1 MKPFRITGE
10 FRMGR
15 INTPFTMETI
25 GKDADGA
32 RDRVLA
38 TIGSRH
44 RVDRHQITIKDVKE
58 IKLDE
63 VTDPVV
69 EKQLSMV
76 K

>member
-1 MKPFRITGE
+1 MKPFRVTGE

-15 INTPFTMETI
+15 TNTPFTVEAI
-25 GKDADGA
+25 GQDEGGA

-44 RVDRHQITIKDVKE
+44 RVDRHRITIKTIQELKPDQ
-58 IKLDE
+58 

>member
-1 MKPFRITGE
+1 MKPFRVTGE

-15 INTPFTMETI
+15 TNTPFTMETI
-25 GKDADGA
+25 GKDANGA
-32 RDRVLA
+32 RDRVLS

-44 RVDRHQITIKDVKE
+44 RVDRHHVNIKDVKE
-58 IKLDE
+58 LKVDE

>member
-1 MKPFRITGE
+1 MKPFRVTGE

-15 INTPFTMETI
+15 TNTPFTMETL
-25 GKDADGA
+25 GKDANAA
-32 RDRVLA
+32 RDRVLS

-44 RVDRHQITIKDVKE
+44 RVDRHQVTVKAIKE
-58 IKLDE
+58 IRLDE

-69 EKQLSMV
+69 EKRLSMV